1 MALGTP
7 TVTQE
12 KKSATAPLD
21 LYRLTFLADT
31 SYAAGG
37 YAAFQA
43 FVRTALGRDV
53 TIAYVVRSSALKAKD
68 DVLIDI
74 FPTYDVANDKLY
86 FTKGSTGVEI
96 AAAALDASKTIDL
109 IVACY

>member
-7 TVTQE
+7 TVTAL
-12 KKSATAPLD
+12 KKSYSSALD
-21 LYRLTFLADT
+21 LYKFSFLADA

-37 YAAFQA
+37 YANFQA

-53 TIAYVVRSSALKAKD
+53 TIAFVKRSNTLKAAND
-68 DVLIDI
+68 ATIDLL
-74 FPTYDVANDKLY
+74 PTYDVANDKLY
-86 FTKGSTGVEI
+86 FTKASSGVEI
-96 AAAALDASKTIDL
+96 VAAALDGTKTIEL